1 MLRRAILI
9 GNFNDR
15 GAENEFMPVLHL
27 ICGLPGSGKTTLARQ
42 LEISLPALRLAP
54 DEWMSRIVGDGFD
67 DEKRAA
73 VEAVQW
79 DIAGRALSLGLTVIL
94 ENGFW
99 TRQDRDHFRSRAAAL
114 GAQIKIHFLDVPH
127 AELSRRLAQRNLT
140 LPPDTF
146 RVNQSQLDS
155 YWKMFEPPSPD
166 ELE

>member
-1 MLRRAILI
+1 
-9 GNFNDR
+9 
-15 GAENEFMPVLHL
+15 MPILHL

-42 LEISLPALRLAP
+42 LEITLPALRLAP
-54 DEWMSRIVGDGFD
+54 DEWMSRIVGDGFA

-79 DIAGRALSLGLTVIL
+79 DIAARALSLGVNVVL

-114 GAQIKIHFLDVPH
+114 GTRTKIHFLDVPH
-127 AELSRRLAQRNLT
+127 AELSRRLAERNRT

-146 RVNQSQLDS
+146 RVNQAQLDS
-155 YWKMFEPPSPD
+155 YWKMFEPPTPD